1 MIFLNISITEWIG
14 YIATAVLLASF
25 TMKHLRALRLVNSVA
40 CVLFV
45 LYGILIS
52 KAWPIIISN
61 AAIFSIN
68 IYYLY
73 FKKNSKI

>member
-1 MIFLNISITEWIG
+1 
-14 YIATAVLLASF
+14 
-25 TMKHLRALRLVNSVA
+25 LRALRLVNSVA

-45 LYGILIS
+45 LYGILLS

>member
-1 MIFLNISITEWIG
+1 MIFLNITITEWIG
-14 YIATAVLLASF
+14 YIATGVLLASF
-25 TMKHLRALRLVNSVA
+25 TMKHLIALRLVNSVA

-45 LYGILIS
+45 LYGFLLS

-73 FKKNSKI
+73 FKKNSKL